1 MSNTLQFAMDLIRRP
16 SVTPDDAGCQQL
28 LGERLAAAGFRL
40 EQLTFDDVS
49 NLWARHGDT
58 GPVLCFAGHTD
69 VVPAGDTEAWTS
81 DPFKPEIRDGILY
94 GRGAADMKA
103 SLAAMVDAAVQFV
116 TKQPDHNG
124 SIAFLIT
131 SDEEGRAQDGTKK
144 VMEMLNERGESIEW
158 CVIGE
163 PSCTAT
169 LGDGIKVGRRGS
181 LSGMLTVNGQQGHV
195 AYPHL
200 ARNPIESFAPIL
212 AELYATKLDDGNE
225 FFPPSSFQ
233 VVRISS
239 DAGAVNVTPGTLTT
253 RFNFRYSTIWTYQ
266 QLQVHTEKILNSHRL
281 NYDLDWHLSGEPFFT
296 PVGPI
301 VTATR
306 EAVHEITGTEPELST
321 GGGTSDGRFIAPA
334 GAQVVEFGAV
344 NATIHQVNEQIPVRD
359 VDPMRQVYCR
369 IMKKMLA

>member
-40 EQLTFDDVS
+40 EQFTFDDVS

-116 TKQPDHNG
+116 TEQPDHNG

-301 VTATR
+301 VNATR

-344 NATIHQVNEQIPVRD
+344 NATIHKVNEQIPVRD
-359 VDPMRQVYCR
+359 VDPMRQVYRR
-369 IMKKMLA
+369 IMEKMLA